1 MIWKYG
7 CLYLE
12 VVNFK
17 KKKIMNCEVK
27 IKIVLYYMIMIIY
40 NEFYLYV

>member
-1 MIWKYG
+1 MDV
-7 CLYLE
+7 CMYLE
-12 VVNFK
+12 VVDY